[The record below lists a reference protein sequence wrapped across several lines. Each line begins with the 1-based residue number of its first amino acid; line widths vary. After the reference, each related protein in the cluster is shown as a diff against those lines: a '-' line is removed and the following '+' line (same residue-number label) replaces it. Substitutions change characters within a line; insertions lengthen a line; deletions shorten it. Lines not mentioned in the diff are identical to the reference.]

1 MLQLPDPAQA
11 LTALQKIYFK
21 KGMLYSPHL
30 CQCDRQSGLAKGV
43 CHLQSLQR
51 LPRHLLLPGY
61 RNDLK
66 KEAWACLAS
75 SVCRHMSHKRGADE
89 VSAHQARMMLMHGAA

>member
-11 LTALQKIYFK
+11 LTALQKIYFN
-21 KGMLYSPHL
+21 KGMIYSPHL

-51 LPRHLLLPGY
+51 LPRPSFTG
-61 RNDLK
+61 
-66 KEAWACLAS
+66 
-75 SVCRHMSHKRGADE
+75 VQKRFEEGGMGMF
-89 VSAHQARMMLMHGAA
+89 SIISLQAHVT